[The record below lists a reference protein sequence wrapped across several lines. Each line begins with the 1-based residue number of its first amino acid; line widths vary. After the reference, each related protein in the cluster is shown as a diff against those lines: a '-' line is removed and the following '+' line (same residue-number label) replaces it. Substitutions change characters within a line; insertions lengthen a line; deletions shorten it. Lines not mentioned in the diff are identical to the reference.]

1 MCINLLLLVKEKR
14 GGGGIFSCIGQMKMI
29 HVVRQATPRLDD
41 TTDLN
46 SGSVQY
52 HSVKQDIIAISY
64 LRKF

>member
-1 MCINLLLLVKEKR
+1 
-14 GGGGIFSCIGQMKMI
+14 MI

>member
-1 MCINLLLLVKEKR
+1 
-14 GGGGIFSCIGQMKMI
+14 MKMI
-29 HVVRQATPRLDD
+29 HVVKQGTPQLDD